1 MNCDLFEHSR
11 AAASYTAGEM
21 PCWQSQ
27 QRVIIITANISYV
40 TIFRQSRRHE
50 AFHQIH
56 RNTATLRAHHSG
68 LLRFLFSFWLIFIMI
83 IIYTRSLGSVI
94 SHIRICKRIRE
105 THLN

>member
-50 AFHQIH
+50 AFYQIH
-56 RNTATLRAHHSG
+56 RNIARLAHHSR
-68 LLRFLFSFWLIFIMI
+68 LLLFLFSFWLIFIMI
-83 IIYTRSLGSVI
+83 IIYTQSLGSVI
-94 SHIRICKRIRE
+94 PHIRICKRIRE